1 MFFEGIRSERQLMSM
16 VTMRLD
22 HRWFIGY
29 DLTEAVPDHSSLS
42 KIRTRYGLEVFQR
55 FFERIVELCI
65 EAGLVWGKELYFDG
79 TKVEADAAIDRLVP
93 RWYARSRQHVDALF
107 EEPTTSE
114 PASNPRGLVEK
125 YHASPAGCRSPAPS

>member
-1 MFFEGIRSERQLMSM
+1 
-16 VTMRLD
+16 MRLD

-29 DLTEAVPDHSSLS
+29 DLTEPVPDHSSLS

-79 TKVEADAAIDRLVP
+79 TKVQADAAIDSLVP
-93 RWYARSRQHVDALF
+93 RWYARARQHVEALF
-107 EEPTTSE
+107 EETATAEPT
-114 PASNPRGLVEK
+114 SNPRGL
-125 YHASPAGCRSPAPS
+125 G